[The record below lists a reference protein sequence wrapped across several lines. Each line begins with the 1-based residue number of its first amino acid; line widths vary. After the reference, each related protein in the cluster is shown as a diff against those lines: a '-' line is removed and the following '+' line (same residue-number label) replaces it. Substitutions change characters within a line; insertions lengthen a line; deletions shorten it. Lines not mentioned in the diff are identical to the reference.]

1 MALIP
6 CPECKREVSCAA
18 TACPQC
24 GYPIAARA
32 VNTTASTTTPLLE
45 ARPSWWSFFW
55 HLVFAWLIVPLL
67 VALWKRHALVLR
79 VYPNRVTIERGVL
92 SKEYRELFIADIRA
106 IDVNQGMFSRLFDL
120 GTLTL
125 STAATVDAAESL
137 PGLRHPLRIKDLILA
152 QRR

>member
-1 MALIP
+1 MCI
-6 CPECKREVSCAA
+6 RDS
-18 TACPQC
+18 
-24 GYPIAARA
+24 
-32 VNTTASTTTPLLE
+32 
-45 ARPSWWSFFW
+45 
-55 HLVFAWLIVPLL
+55 
-67 VALWKRHALVLR
+67 
-79 VYPNRVTIERGVL
+79 VTIERGVL

-106 IDVNQGMFSRLFDL
+106 IDVDQGMFSRLFDM